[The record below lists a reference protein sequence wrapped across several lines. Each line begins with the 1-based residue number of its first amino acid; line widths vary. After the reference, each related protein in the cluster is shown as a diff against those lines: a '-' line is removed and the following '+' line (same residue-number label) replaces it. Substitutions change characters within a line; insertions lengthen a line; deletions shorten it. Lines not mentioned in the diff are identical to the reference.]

1 MTTHVLRD
9 IVQNFLIGGSAVA
22 ITSYLG
28 TFMSPLAGA
37 IFWAYPITIL
47 PSIFFMRQQGKNNTF
62 IAKFLFSTTFAL
74 ILLMGVTLLLSH
86 AVKNSPDTQTLWMPV
101 LESTGGFVAG
111 ALLYY
116 LVIKRFG
123 LEHYFM

>member
-1 MTTHVLRD
+1 MTTHILRD
-9 IVQNFLIGGSAVA
+9 IAQNFLIGGSAVA

-86 AVKNSPDTQTLWMPV
+86 TVKTSPDTQTLWIPV
-101 LESTGGFVAG
+101 LESTGGFLAG
-111 ALLYY
+111 ALAYFLI
-116 LVIKRFG
+116 IKGFG